1 MIDHRMYMT
10 SDSHVHAG
18 EVTIFRVLG
27 LQVITNDEELVMILT
42 KKIGNIEQ

>member
-10 SDSHVHAG
+10 SDGHMHAG

-27 LQVITNDEELVMILT
+27 LQAITHDEDGYDIDKE
-42 KKIGNIEQ
+42 